1 MASNTPLHFSRFS
14 YFLCIIFF
22 SFVLFFDTKDNFL
35 KSLRIIQTSSVIT
48 IDLMTTNI
56 FNFFSSWLDTKDD
69 LKKTKAQLKSLEQAY
84 EFLLARQFIFSDES
98 NLLEGDNLVPAFI
111 KNFDA
116 YRYIC
121 CGVHEMLISEN
132 SYLYKP
138 VLNSSGLIG
147 QLVDSEGNYGKLI
160 LLSDSRHY
168 LPVSFGSIYCNA
180 NGRGMPMDLYC
191 TVEKNSF
198 ETNDI
203 LGLPVFTSGLGG
215 IFPKGLMVGSV
226 SRVTTSENSTEISIS
241 LLADPRTSPNIYI
254 IKT

>member
-1 MASNTPLHFSRFS
+1 MASNTPLKFSRFS

-35 KSLRIIQTSSVIT
+35 KSLRIIQKSSVIT
-48 IDLMTTNI
+48 IDLLTTNV

-69 LKKTKAQLKSLEQAY
+69 LKKTEAELKSLLQAH
-84 EFLLARQFIFSDES
+84 ELLLARQFIVLDKSKLMQE
-98 NLLEGDNLVPAFI
+98 DNLVPAFI
-111 KNFDA
+111 ENFDA

-147 QLVDSEGNYGKLI
+147 QLVDNVGGYGKLM
-160 LLSDSRHY
+160 LLSNSKHF

-180 NGRGMPMDLYC
+180 NGRGIPMDLYC
-191 TVEKNSF
+191 KVEKNLF

-203 LGLPVFTSGLGG
+203 LDLPVYTSGLGG

-226 SRVTTSENSTEISIS
+226 SRVNTLENSVEISIS
-241 LLADPRTSPNIYI
+241 LLADPRASPNIYI
-254 IKT
+254 IRT